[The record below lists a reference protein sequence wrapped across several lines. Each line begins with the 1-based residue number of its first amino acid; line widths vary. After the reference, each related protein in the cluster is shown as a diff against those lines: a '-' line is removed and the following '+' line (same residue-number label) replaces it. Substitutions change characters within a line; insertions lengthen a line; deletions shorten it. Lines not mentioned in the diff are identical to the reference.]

1 MAKQNAVI
9 TGWGF
14 YAPSKVLTNFDLE
27 KIVDTTD
34 QWITERTGIKER
46 RIASDGEN
54 TSSMSTRAAKIA
66 LERARLR
73 PSEVELIIVGTCSP
87 DYLFPATAC
96 LVQDAL
102 GAEKAGA
109 FDVEAACTSFVAA
122 LAIANGMILGG
133 AVRNAVV
140 IGAETLSR
148 LLDWTDRGT
157 CVVFG
162 DGAGA
167 VVLEA
172 SNASVGIESTV
183 LHSDGSKGE
192 LLYVAAGATR
202 IPATRETVEKG
213 QHFIR
218 MQGGEVFKLAVKSM
232 ADAAEEA
239 LVEAGLTLEDIVLMV
254 PHQANLRIIEGV
266 AKRLRFPME
275 KVFVNL
281 QRYGNTSAASIPIA
295 LAEAAE
301 QGRLRRGDKVLLVAF
316 GGGFTWGA
324 AVLEWYGVPIPDRRE
339 KSIVE
344 RASRQIED
352 LVDRVRPV

>member
-14 YAPSKVLTNFDLE
+14 YAPPRVMTNADLE
-27 KIVDTTD
+27 RLVATSD
-34 QWITERTGIKER
+34 QWITDRTGIKER
-46 RIASDGEN
+46 RIAGEGET
-54 TSSMSTRAAKIA
+54 TSTMSVRAGRQA

-73 PSEVELIIVGTCSP
+73 PADLDLVVVATCSP

-96 LVQDAL
+96 IVQSAL

-109 FDVEAACTSFVAA
+109 FDVEAACTGFLSA
-122 LAIANGMILGG
+122 LAVARGLIVSG
-133 AVRNAVV
+133 VHQNALV

-148 LLDWTDRGT
+148 LLNWNDRGT
-157 CVVFG
+157 CVLFG

-167 VVLEA
+167 VVVEA

-183 LHSDGSKGE
+183 LHGDGSKGE
-192 LLYVAAGATR
+192 LLMVPAGGVR
-202 IPATRETVEKG
+202 HPATQQTVDQG
-213 QHFIR
+213 QHYIT
-218 MQGGEVFKLAVKSM
+218 MAGGEVFKLAVKSM

-239 LVEAGLTLEDIVLMV
+239 IADAGLGPDDIALVI

-266 AKRLRFPME
+266 AKRMHFSMDR
-275 KVFVNL
+275 VFVNI

-295 LAEAAE
+295 LCEAVAA
-301 QGRLRRGDKVLLVAF
+301 GRLRRGDKVLLVAF

-324 AVLEWYGVPIPDRRE
+324 SVLEWFGAHDGVRRPKSALDRAARR
-339 KSIVE
+339 V
-344 RASRQIED
+344 ED
-352 LVDRVRPV
+352 LVDRVLPG